1 MAISAE
7 NNVVAVSHV
16 VSGTG
21 PYLFPG
27 SLMELDDLGV
37 YVVDEEAQTL
47 SELALDLYTRT
58 ASSSGLKAGASVTL
72 SASAKLDGK
81 RLVLRRRTDLTQ
93 ETEIPLAGRLST
105 VALEAALD
113 RAVLRDA
120 EIWQQLERAVR
131 VPDGE
136 EVPDLYALFRKFSN
150 VANLTLE
157 FSIGAAGSAPSAE
170 LDGNVLRLAL
180 PKPEKGDKGDKGE
193 KGDTGATGPSY
204 TLPTATASSLG
215 GVRVGT
221 GLSIS
226 SDGTLSATAGEAA
239 WGKISGTLSDQG
251 DLSEELSARLRVLEA
266 VQNSTEATLTVSP
279 GKAYRW
285 EPSADGSLE
294 LSDEWLLAGSG
305 ECLISLNPG
314 THSISGGRV
323 RIIDALEASKWNECV
338 VRWDG
343 YGARLYVV
351 DCVDDGAITATDRTI
366 SDHVGN
372 AVCVNLYDTVE
383 VSNGEVPTFTAI
395 LQDIP
400 SWLTISPEGVA
411 SGTPTGTYSGTVTVT
426 VTAAHCDPVS
436 FKVTVSITEKPA
448 PTATVIYNL
457 TVTSGGFPAYNDGDY
472 VYDAATNTATCTNPS
487 GYVADSKQ
495 RRLIYQSTTG
505 QWRTQS
511 SNDGSSWIVPTF
523 GAISSPSATSD
534 ISSILGTKTWT
545 DIGESTT
552 CTVTVTKKQ

>member
-436 FKVTVSITEKPA
+436 FKVTVSITEMPA
-448 PTATVIYNL
+448 QVIYTL
-457 TVTSGGFPAYNDGDY
+457 AAVKDSDTSVALNNGDY
-472 VYDAATNTATCTNPS
+472 VYDATTNTATCASPA
-487 GYVADSKQ
+487 GYSTDGMQ
-495 RRLIYQSTTG
+495 RRLAWDASAKE
-505 QWRTQS
+505 WKTQTS
-511 SNDGSSWIVPTF
+511 SDGATWGVPAK
-523 GAISSPSATSD
+523 GLISFWKNATSD
-534 ISSILGTKTWT
+534 ISCILGTNSWQSEDDEGTR
-545 DIGESTT
+545 DVS
-552 CTVTVTKKQ
+552 VTRKQ